1 MRDPRKKKLR
11 DLRRI
16 ARSGQYNPSIFDLFH
31 KYHPE
36 IKEREEQMLAQA
48 RVDGIWP
55 WGTSEWNIINNM
67 EYDWASKIAGCW
79 NAIGGSGIYFRAG
92 RRARE
97 MQALRCAVRDDSWD
111 DFFIPRERP
120 DWD

>member
-1 MRDPRKKKLR
+1 MRDSRKKKLR

-16 ARSGQYNPSIFDLFH
+16 ARSGSYNSSIFTLFD

-36 IKEREEQMLAQA
+36 VKKQKEQAERECSA
-48 RVDGIWP
+48 RGEWY
-55 WGTSEWNIINNM
+55 WHSSEWSILNNM
-67 EYDWASKIAGCW
+67 EYDWAAKIAGCW
-79 NAIGGSGIYFRAG
+79 NAIGGSCTYFRDG

-97 MQALRCAVRDDSWD
+97 KQALRRAVRDDAWD
-111 DFFIPRERP
+111 DFFIPRERR

>member
-16 ARSGQYNPSIFDLFH
+16 ARSGHNPSIFDLFH

-36 IKEREEQMLAQA
+36 AKEQEKQIQREY
-48 RVDGIWP
+48 RVAWYY
-55 WGTSEWNIINNM
+55 WNSSEWKLLQNM
-67 EYDWASKIAGCW
+67 ENDWAVKIAGCW
-79 NAIGGSGIYFRAG
+79 DAIGGSSSYFRDG

-97 MQALRCAVRDDSWD
+97 KQALRRAVRDDAWD
-111 DFFIPRERP
+111 DFFIPRERC